1 MIALSNPWL
10 QSSIYPEQLAF
21 SLNSSQ
27 FAGAKIERSRFG
39 LELGS
44 SKSIDLVFKSVH
56 EDLEDQSIHGAL
68 KVLSLLYLEQKTGL
82 ELSVVFGMPLDKP
95 FLFQRMRLENKSDK
109 ILYPKKFIFADVQAG
124 GLIFSNQ
131 EPFKTAFYSN
141 GWQSWSPTGTWQYGQ
156 RQNRSKLGPL
166 SHPMLYNAGTPIT
179 KSKSAFSSDM
189 FAALIDQDA
198 ETGLICGFLSQKEQF
213 GSLTSTLHPEPDL
226 QVWANCDEI
235 ELAAGESL
243 QSDWLAWQFFDIH
256 DPKPFSVYFQAVAQE
271 NQVRVRIKTPTGWCS
286 WYQYFQQITPEIL
299 RQNLQAIQQHQ
310 PELPLDIFQI
320 DDGFQQ
326 DVGSWLKFNQKFP
339 DGLKEISQ
347 DIVKAGFTP
356 GVWFAP
362 FIVERHSQLTQDHP
376 GWLLKNK
383 MGKLVNSGFV
393 WEKLGRAL
401 DLTHP
406 EVQDYI
412 REVIRTAVQEWN
424 FPYLKLDFLYAAAL
438 PGEHY
443 DPTKTRAQILR
454 RGLEIIREE
463 AGEQTI
469 LLGCGCPIGP
479 GIGIFDMMRIS
490 ADVSPDWEP
499 QVNGIK
505 LPFRKEPNMPSA
517 RNAIQNILT
526 RSSMDPHLWVN
537 DPDGLLV
544 REDSTLSLSEVQSLA
559 TAISLTGGAVLISDD
574 MTRLSPERRKLAAA
588 LLPVLPPNPLV
599 RDLFTNN
606 MPAQLSQTLQNC
618 EGEWKVIALFNWED
632 HPADLILK
640 LSDWGLE
647 KRSSLMR
654 EFWTGEIAI
663 LDDQHTFKQV
673 PPHGVR
679 LLALREM
686 ADLVYL
692 GSDLHL
698 AQGIELKEWLVNGS
712 NLEFKLDL
720 GRKAEGK
727 IFIYAQT
734 TPVRVHQNG
743 KPVQWQALDTNIIRI
758 PVILDPDSRIQVH
771 F

>member
-1 MIALSNPWL
+1 M
-10 QSSIYPEQLAF
+10 
-21 SLNSSQ
+21 
-27 FAGAKIERSRFG
+27 
-39 LELGS
+39 
-44 SKSIDLVFKSVH
+44 
-56 EDLEDQSIHGAL
+56 
-68 KVLSLLYLEQKTGL
+68 
-82 ELSVVFGMPLDKP
+82 
-95 FLFQRMRLENKSDK
+95 
-109 ILYPKKFIFADVQAG
+109 
-124 GLIFSNQ
+124 IFSNR
-131 EPFKTAFYSN
+131 ELFRTAFYSN
-141 GWQSWSPTGTWQYGQ
+141 GWQSWSPNGTWQYGQ

-166 SHPMLYNAGTPIT
+166 SQPMLYSAGTPIT
-179 KSKSAFSSDM
+179 KSKSTFSSDM
-189 FAALIDQDA
+189 FAALLDHDA

-235 ELAAGESL
+235 ELAPGKTL

-256 DPKPFSVYFQAVAQE
+256 DPQPFSVYFQAVAQE
-271 NQVRVRIKTPTGWCS
+271 NQVRERIKTPTGWCS

-310 PELPLDIFQI
+310 SELPLDIFQI

-339 DGLKEISQ
+339 DGLKDLSQ
-347 DIVKAGFTP
+347 DIVQAGFTP
-356 GVWFAP
+356 RVWLAP
-362 FIVERHSQLTQDHP
+362 FIVEKPSQLTLDYP
-376 GWLLKNK
+376 EWLLRNK
-383 MGKLVNSGFV
+383 RGKLVNSGFV
-393 WEKLGRAL
+393 WEKLGRTL

-463 AGEQTI
+463 VGDQTI

-505 LPFRKEPNMPSA
+505 FPFRKEPNMPSA

-526 RSSMDPHLWVN
+526 RSIMDPHLWVN

-544 REDSTLSLSEVQSLA
+544 RKDSNLSLAEVQSLA

-574 MTRLSPERRKLAAA
+574 MTRLSPERRKLAAS

-599 RDLFTNN
+599 RDLFSNN

-618 EGEWKVIALFNWED
+618 GGEWKVIALFNWENY
-632 HPADLILK
+632 PADLIIK

-647 KRSSLMR
+647 KRSTLMR
-654 EFWTGEIAI
+654 EFWTGEIAV
-663 LDDQHTFKQV
+663 LEGQHTFRQV
-673 PPHGVR
+673 PAHGVR
-679 LLALREM
+679 LIALRDM
-686 ADLVYL
+686 AELVYL
-692 GSDLHL
+692 GSNLHL
-698 AQGIELKEWLVNGS
+698 AQGIELKEWYKQESGLN
-712 NLEFKLDL
+712 FKSDL
-720 GRKAEGK
+720 GRNVDGYAYLWMQTLPKQ
-727 IFIYAQT
+727 IY
-734 TPVRVHQNG
+734 QNG
-743 KPVQWQALDTNIIRI
+743 KPIDWQALDANIVQI
-758 PVILDPDSRIQVH
+758 PVVLEPDCQIQVD